1 MLHNHCLGFLLGR
14 LYYPGEIENNGY
26 AIFFEGGGGGVN
38 KVHYGLSE
46 SGECTC
52 FHNLINTCHVLLLYM
67 ELALKCMSTCG
78 RISVYRLNLY
88 STYLNNLSAESWMNV
103 EPSFGQLATKWLLL
117 TFVFIFISFFCLCC
131 FFFPR
136 RHIVWWIS
144 KTFVTYN

>member
-1 MLHNHCLGFLLGR
+1 MSHNHCLGFLLGR
-14 LYYPGEIENNGY
+14 LYYPGEIGNNGY
-26 AIFFEGGGGGVN
+26 AIFFEGGGVN

-67 ELALKCMSTCG
+67 ELALQCMSTCG

-136 RHIVWWIS
+136 RHIV
-144 KTFVTYN
+144 